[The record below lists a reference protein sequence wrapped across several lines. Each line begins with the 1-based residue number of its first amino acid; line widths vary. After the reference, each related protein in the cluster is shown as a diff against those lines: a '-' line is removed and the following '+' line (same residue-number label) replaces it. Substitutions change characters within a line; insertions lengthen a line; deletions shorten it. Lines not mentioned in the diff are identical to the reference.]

1 MINRQNKQL
10 AAKKLLQFKSKVKLK
25 RENLPDGS
33 YWLEQSLD
41 DTSDWVQLA
50 NSGVFVEQLISDNNK
65 LLGKVRLDGK
75 EYTYAQAVDKF
86 PLILGNNN
94 LFPNKT
100 VKSLGTR
107 R

>member
-1 MINRQNKQL
+1 MKTKQL
-10 AAKKLLQFKSKVKLK
+10 AAKKLLSLKSKAKLK
-25 RENLPDGS
+25 REDNPDGT

-50 NSGVFVEQLISDNNK
+50 NSGIFVEQLISEENK

-75 EYTYAQAVDKF
+75 VYTYAQAVDKF

-94 LFPNKT
+94 LYPGPT
-100 VKSLGTR
+100 TKSIWTR

>member
-1 MINRQNKQL
+1 MNTLTVKSK
-10 AAKKLLQFKSKVKLK
+10 AAKKLLQSKLKPKLK
-25 RENLPDGS
+25 REDNPDGT

-50 NSGVFVEQLISDNNK
+50 NSGVFVEQLVSEDNK

-75 EYTYAQAVDKF
+75 EYSYAQAVDKF

>member
-1 MINRQNKQL
+1 MQTKQL
-10 AAKKLLQFKSKVKLK
+10 AAKKLLQSKSKAKLK
-25 RENLPDGS
+25 REDNPDGT

-50 NSGVFVEQLISDNNK
+50 NSGVFVEQLISADNK
-65 LLGKVRLDGK
+65 LLSKVRLDGK

-100 VKSLGTR
+100 IKSLGTR

>member
-1 MINRQNKQL
+1 MQSNNMNNKQL
-10 AAKKLLQFKSKVKLK
+10 VAKKILQSKAKLK
-25 RENLPDGS
+25 REDLPNGD

-50 NSGVFVEQLISDNNK
+50 NSGILVEQLISADNK

-75 EYTYAQAVDKF
+75 EYTYAQAVDMF
-86 PLILGNNN
+86 PIILSNNN
-94 LFPNKT
+94 LYPNKT

>member
-1 MINRQNKQL
+1 MKTKQL
-10 AAKKLLQFKSKVKLK
+10 AAKKLLQLKAKSKLK
-25 RENLPDGS
+25 REDLPNGD

-50 NSGVFVEQLISDNNK
+50 NSGIFVEQLISEDNK
-65 LLGKVRLDGK
+65 LLGRVRLDGK
-75 EYTYAQAVDKF
+75 EYSYAQAVDKF
-86 PLILGNNN
+86 PMILSNNN
-94 LFPNKT
+94 LYPNRT